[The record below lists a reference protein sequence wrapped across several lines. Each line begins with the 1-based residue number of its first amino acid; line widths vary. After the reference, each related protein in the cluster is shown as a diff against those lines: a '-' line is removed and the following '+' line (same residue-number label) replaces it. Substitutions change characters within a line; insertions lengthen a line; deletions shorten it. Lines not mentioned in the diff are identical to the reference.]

1 MHRILSRLGLRFE
14 DPVDERAFVARFT
27 LDDLFR
33 TQAAMLLG
41 AFVYCVFAVWDW
53 ILDPAHWIDTLFL
66 RLTVATAVLLPATVA
81 LSWPAARPW
90 AEEIYLG
97 YCVVPGCV
105 LSLIYLRLGPGF
117 DHAAAGLIIIILF
130 VSTLLPLR
138 LPSLAIFCGL
148 TWLWFAVC
156 EAFATHERP
165 GMRFINN
172 FEIGMAY
179 ALSLYAVG
187 ARELRARRQFQIEE
201 ALRRETQRSEAA
213 LSELREA
220 QAQLVQA
227 EKLAA
232 LSQLVAGVA
241 HEINT
246 PIGLAL
252 TTSTAAD
259 GDLRHLQ
266 RAVETGQ
273 IRRSDLTQGLSRV
286 SEGLRLLFLNLT
298 RAADLVHSFKQ
309 VAVDQANEERRTFEL
324 HGWLDDLMSTL
335 EPLARRKGH
344 AVRIRCEDGI
354 ILDSYPGA
362 LAQVI
367 SNLALNAIVHGYPD
381 CKSGVL
387 DVAASRSGESRLH
400 IIVAD
405 DGVGIPPENLSK
417 VFDPFF
423 TTRRGKGSTGLGLH
437 IVFNLVT
444 STLQGQIALSSNGD
458 RGTRFTIDLPL
469 SLSEGE
475 AREPAEP
482 RVVHWQ
488 SPGSA
493 SGSSEPLV

>member
-1 MHRILSRLGLRFE
+1 MHKLLSRLGLRFE
-14 DPVDERAFVARFT
+14 DPVEERAFVARFT

-41 AFVYCVFAVWDW
+41 AFVYCAFAVWDW
-53 ILDPAHWIDTLFL
+53 ILDPVHWIDTLLL
-66 RLTVATAVLLPATVA
+66 RLTVATALLLPATAA

-90 AEEIYLG
+90 AEAIYLS

-117 DHAAAGLIIIILF
+117 DHAAAGLIIVILF

-138 LPSLAIFCGL
+138 LSSLVIFCGL
-148 TWLWFAVC
+148 TWLWFVVC
-156 EAFATHERP
+156 EAFAEHERP

-220 QAQLVQA
+220 QAHLVQA

-232 LSQLVAGVA
+232 LSQLVAGVV

-273 IRRSDLTQGLSRV
+273 LRRSDLTQGLSRV
-286 SEGLRLLFLNLT
+286 SEGLRLLFSNLT

-324 HGWLDDLMSTL
+324 RGWLEELMSTL

-367 SNLALNAIVHGYPD
+367 SNLALNAIARDRPPRGGPSSKLVQGRPLLHG
-381 CKSGVL
+381 SLGRR
-387 DVAASRSGESRLH
+387 SRPGERSRPSGEGRHEHLRGRWSVAERGVRAHAVVVSTPTLDHDLRLLER
-400 IIVAD
+400 VED
-405 DGVGIPPENLSK
+405 LTVQK
-417 VFDPFF
+417 
-423 TTRRGKGSTGLGLH
+423 
-437 IVFNLVT
+437 LV
-444 STLQGQIALSSNGD
+444 
-458 RGTRFTIDLPL
+458 P
-469 SLSEGE
+469 
-475 AREPAEP
+475 
-482 RVVHWQ
+482 
-488 SPGSA
+488 
-493 SGSSEPLV
+493 